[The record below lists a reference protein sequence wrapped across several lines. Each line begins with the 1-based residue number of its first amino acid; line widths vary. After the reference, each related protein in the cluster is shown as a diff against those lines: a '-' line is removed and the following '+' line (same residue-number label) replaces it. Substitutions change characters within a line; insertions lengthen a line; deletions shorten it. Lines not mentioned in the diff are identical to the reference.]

1 MHCID
6 SAGKTNMFMGSER
19 KRFCPTKTGLGT
31 WRLVDAGDGERF
43 RIENIHFSGGKTIL
57 LGILVDDNGTLAVRE
72 WKAQHGSA
80 QSAWRIVSASG
91 ASPCTDT
98 TDNLLI
104 DYSGWNGNELR

>member
-1 MHCID
+1 
-6 SAGKTNMFMGSER
+6 MFMGSER

-43 RIENIHFSGGKTIL
+43 RIENINIDSRGKTNL

-72 WKAQHGSA
+72 WKAQHSSA

-104 DYSGWNGNELR
+104 DYSGWDGSELR